1 MARSGHEI
9 RSLATDRR
17 PLYGGFPLVDV
28 ITRGAGVPVAV
39 PIGVVRA
46 TGGAGGGQI
55 MRAKNRVWYQRRDLP
70 VRMSQLAR
78 IPAVI
83 WGLYELGG

>member
-1 MARSGHEI
+1 
-9 RSLATDRR
+9 
-17 PLYGGFPLVDV
+17 
-28 ITRGAGVPVAV
+28 
-39 PIGVVRA
+39 
-46 TGGAGGGQI
+46 